1 MRVFTLGLL
10 ILTIIAGF
18 VSYHGLGS
26 LTETMKLTYAYL
38 ALSTLAC
45 GLITLS
51 IRPQLP
57 RRVAARIQVAGRRYE
72 V

>member
-18 VSYHGLGS
+18 MSYYGVGS
-26 LTETMKLTYAYL
+26 LTETIKLTYAYL

-45 GLITLS
+45 GLVTVS
-51 IRPQLP
+51 VRPQM
-57 RRVAARIQVAGRRYE
+57 RRSVTAGVQITERR
-72 V
+72 

>member
-18 VSYHGLGS
+18 MSYYGVGT
-26 LTETMKLTYAYL
+26 LTDTVKLTYAYL

-45 GLITLS
+45 GFVTVT
-51 IRPQLP
+51 IRPETP
-57 RRVAARIQVAGRRYE
+57 RRVTSHVQLAERR
-72 V
+72 